1 MYKIVEFSKVLMK
14 DFILSLNKD
23 NIICVDA
30 TLGNGND
37 ALFLSNLINDRGIVI
52 GYDIQELSIENS
64 TKLFKEQNINNVFP
78 KLKSH
83 EFIEEENID
92 LVIFNLGFLPGSD
105 KTIKTNKVSSL
116 NALKNLLPKMNQDNM
131 LIILCLYVG
140 HQEGLEESIVID
152 DFVKN
157 LPSSRYLVTKYQ
169 NYNRPTSPYLL
180 TISYT
185 KNRSQ
190 K

>member
-37 ALFLSNLINDRGIVI
+37 ALFLSNLINDRGIVV

-83 EFIEEENID
+83 EFIEEDNID

-152 DFVKN
+152 DFVKS

-185 KNRSQ
+185 K